1 MDSPEFKSQQGR
13 KIFPFSRTSRT
24 SLELHQPPIQFVP
37 GLHSVSKS
45 GRNVKSTTAL
55 PFLQKLRMRVTL
67 HLSPIG
73 VHALQG
79 AMTTTHR
86 IFQTL

>member
-24 SLELHQPPIQFVP
+24 SLELHQPLIQFVL
-37 GLHSVSKS
+37 GLFSVSRS

-55 PFLQKLRMRVTL
+55 SFLQKLRMRVTL
-67 HLSPIG
+67 RLSPI
-73 VHALQG
+73 ALEE
-79 AMTTTHR
+79 AMTPTHR
-86 IFQTL
+86 VFQTL